1 MNDTNRNS
9 PRDFIAIA
17 AVVFAIVV
25 SLVGACTVIAD
36 SSASAQHRPIRL
48 ALA

>member
-1 MNDTNRNS
+1 MNETNPSS

-36 SSASAQHRPIRL
+36 SSASAQRHPIHL

>member
-1 MNDTNRNS
+1 MTETNRRS
-9 PRDFIAIA
+9 PRDLIAIA

-25 SLVGACTVIAD
+25 SLVGACIVIAD
-36 SSASAQHRPIRL
+36 SAAHAQRDPVRI